1 MILNC
6 YVWGKS
12 VARGK
17 VFLAIAVLMAGA
29 VALSLFSPKPSVGNF
44 SQVTAPS
51 LPALGDANPQSARGA
66 YGHLPMAFE
75 PNLGQTDPRV
85 KFMAR
90 GSKYGLFLTNHEA
103 VLSLSHNSPVQ
114 MSLVE
119 SNPNAEVAGTDAL
132 PGKSN
137 YLIGKDPSRWH
148 RDIPQFARVRYS
160 QVYPGID
167 LVYYGKQGALEYDF
181 QVAPGAD
188 PGRVALKFD
197 GTDKLR
203 LDPNGDLV
211 LGANGGDMR
220 LEAPRV
226 YQTVGGEQKPV
237 EGKFVLLAKQQVGFE
252 IGAYDRSRELIIDPV
267 LSYSTFL
274 GGSGTESGEVAVVS
288 DSALNAYVAGTTT
301 SGDFPIPTASMT
313 VPSAFQSCLDDPTQP
328 QPTTC
333 TAATNS
339 DAFIAKLNPSG
350 TALVFATYLGGSGN
364 DSAAGIAIDSGLN
377 VVITGTT
384 GSNDFPVANAFQAAQ
399 GTASDHVFVSKVDSA
414 GHSLLYSTYLGGSG
428 SESAAGV
435 AVDFRNKIY
444 VIGTTNSPDFPHTP
458 DAFQTAPKATQ
469 QVFVSKI
476 DASTSSTAS
485 LVYSTYFGGGD
496 PASGTVTAGGIAVDR
511 NNGVYITGYTN
522 FQHTGGNP
530 ATDFPILNASQS
542 CLNAPPTNP
551 PPAPCPAGGTKF
563 DAFVAKLNPTA
574 AIGSHLIYSTYFG
587 GTDDDLGLAIAVD
600 SGGSAYITGRTS
612 SGDIPQPTVA
622 GTTTTT
628 TVPFQQCLGAGSAPN
643 PVSPATCP
651 GATGTDAYLAKIN
664 FSTTTTTT
672 APETVGYF
680 SYLGGSGTDEGDAI
694 TVDPNT
700 STIGAGAYI
709 TGVTNSADFPV
720 LHVPA
725 GRGSLSGGNDAFVTR
740 IDPAATTQTAN
751 TDFSFYLGGSA
762 QDAGTGI
769 SVDASGGVY
778 VAGSTASGNFPTTT
792 GALQGTLNGS
802 SDAFVTKLGPAA
814 NLSMTATASPTTPI
828 GVGGQETF
836 TFTITNLGD
845 FVQGATVVVNMP
857 DTDTAS
863 AVSISGTGCGA
874 IGTPT
879 ITCTLGPIA
888 TTTTTS
894 TSQVISVIVAPKS
907 HEPPFSFPFHVSAN
921 IVSPVQV
928 SASANANAND
938 YRLALTP
945 NSATVRAGSAATYN
959 AQVSPTGS
967 GFPGSVS
974 ISCTGLPT
982 GASCAVANGSITN
995 LSTGPQSRAVVVNT
1009 TVRTTT
1015 TTELR
1020 KHGLVYAV
1028 WFPVSGLA
1036 FLGLGVGSA
1045 ISRKRRA
1052 MLGLL
1057 IGTFFVLVFLQAGC
1071 GSKSTG
1077 TTTTTGT
1084 PAGKYTFTV
1093 TATSGTGAS
1102 HSQIAQLEVQ

>member
-1 MILNC
+1 VILNF

-17 VFLAIAVLMAGA
+17 VLLAIAVLMAGA
-29 VALSLFSPKPSVGNF
+29 VALSLFSPKPSTGNV
-44 SQVTAPS
+44 SQSTTPGLSS
-51 LPALGDANPQSARGA
+51 LTGPNLQTVRSA
-66 YGHLPMAFE
+66 YGQLPLAFE
-75 PNLGQTDPRV
+75 PNFGQTDSRV

-90 GSKYGLFLTNHEA
+90 GSKYGLFLTNQEA
-103 VLSLSHNSPVQ
+103 VLSLSHTTPVQ
-114 MSLVE
+114 MSLVK
-119 SNPNAEVAGTDAL
+119 SNPDSEVAGTEIL

-148 RDIPQFARVRYS
+148 RDIPQYARVRYS

-167 LVYYGKQGALEYDF
+167 LIYYGKQGELEYDF

-188 PGRVALKFD
+188 PGQVALKFD
-197 GTDKLR
+197 GTDKLS
-203 LDPNGDLV
+203 LDGNGDLV
-211 LGANGGDMR
+211 LTASGGDMR
-220 LEAPRV
+220 LQAPRV
-226 YQTVGGEQKPV
+226 YQTVDGQRKPI

-252 IGAYDRSRELIIDPV
+252 IGTYDRSRELIIDPI
-267 LSYSTFL
+267 LSYSTYL
-274 GGSGTESGEVAVVS
+274 GGSATESGEVAIVA
-288 DSALNAYVAGTTT
+288 DNALNAYVAGTTT
-301 SGDFPIPTASMT
+301 SGNFPIPVASAT

-333 TAATNS
+333 GAGTNS

-350 TALVFATYLGGSGN
+350 TAVVFATYLGGSGN

-384 GSNDFPVANAFQAAQ
+384 GSNDFPVASAFQSAQ
-399 GTASDHVFVSKVDSA
+399 GTASDHVFVSKVDST

-476 DASTSSTAS
+476 DPSTTSTAS

-511 NNGVYITGYTN
+511 NNGVYVTGYTN

-530 ATDFPILNASQS
+530 ALDFPILNASQS
-542 CLNAPPTNP
+542 CLNAPTN
-551 PPAPCPAGGTKF
+551 PAPCPAGGAKF
-563 DAFVAKLNPTA
+563 DAFIAKLNPTA
-574 AIGSHLIYSTYFG
+574 AIGSHLLYSTYFG
-587 GTDDDLGLAIAVD
+587 GTDDDFGFGIAVD
-600 SGGSAYITGRTS
+600 SGGAAYITGKTS
-612 SGDIPQPTVA
+612 SSDIPQPTTTGTVA
-622 GTTTTT
+622 AN
-628 TVPFQQCLGAGSAPN
+628 VPFQQCLGAGAAAN
-643 PVSPATCP
+643 PVAPATCP
-651 GATGTDAYLAKIN
+651 AATGTDAYLAKISA
-664 FSTTTTTT
+664 FTAGTTTTPTD
-672 APETVGYF
+672 TVVYF
-680 SYLGGSGTDEGDAI
+680 SYLGGSGVDEGDAI

-700 STIGAGAYI
+700 SVIGAGAYI
-709 TGVTNSADFPV
+709 TGVTSSGNFPV
-720 LHVPA
+720 LHAPT
-725 GRGSLSGGNDAFVTR
+725 GRGSLAGGNDAFVTR

-751 TDFSFYLGGSA
+751 TDFSFYLGGSLE
-762 QDAGTGI
+762 DSGTGI
-769 SVDASGGVY
+769 SVDATGGVY
-778 VAGSTASGNFPTTT
+778 VAGSTTSSNFPTTA
-792 GALQGTLNGS
+792 GVLQTARSGS
-802 SDAFVTKLGPAA
+802 SDAFVSKLGPAA
-814 NLSMTATASPTTPI
+814 NLAIAATSNPTTPI
-828 GVGGQETF
+828 GVGGSETF

-845 FVQGATVVVNMP
+845 FVQGATVVVTMP

-894 TSQVISVIVAPKS
+894 TSQVISVVVAPKS
-907 HEPPFSFPFHVSAN
+907 HEPPFSFPFSASAN

-945 NSATVRAGSAATYN
+945 NSATVKAGSAATYN
-959 AQVSPTGS
+959 AQVSPTGT

-974 ISCTGLPT
+974 INCTGLPT
-982 GASCAVANGSITN
+982 GASCSVANGSITN

-1020 KHGLVYAV
+1020 KHGLVYAL

-1036 FLGLGVGSA
+1036 FLGLGTGSA
-1045 ISRKRRA
+1045 MSRTRRA
-1052 MLGLL
+1052 VLGLL
-1057 IGTFFVLVFLQAGC
+1057 IGTFFVLVFMQAGC

-1084 PAGKYTFTV
+1084 PAGTYTFTV
-1093 TATSGTGAS
+1093 TASSGTGAS
-1102 HSQIAQLEVQ
+1102 HSQIAQLTVQ